1 MQATPEAV
9 SPPEGPA
16 AARPWTL
23 GNSRLRPRKRHS
35 ALSAKQHSIIPIA
48 AFTANGD
55 MAKLRTALH
64 EGLDAGLTVNE
75 IKEILV
81 QMSAYAGFPR
91 SLNGIHTFMAVM
103 DERQAKGIKDEMGK
117 EASPVPADMNK
128 DAYGAKVRARLG
140 GREIIPP
147 PSGYQLFTPVIDTF
161 LKEHLFADIFARDN
175 LDYQSRELATIA
187 ALASMTGTAGQLQ
200 FHLGAAMHTGLT
212 AAQMQ
217 DFITVLKSKVGTKE
231 AESADEI
238 LGKELSNRAK

>member
-1 MQATPEAV
+1 MEKKHTAFLAVIWVFMLSFAAISEAQTMD
-9 SPPEGPA
+9 A
-16 AARPWTL
+16 
-23 GNSRLRPRKRHS
+23 HQ

-55 MAKLRTALH
+55 IAKLRTALH

-81 QMSAYAGFPR
+81 QMYAYAGFPR
-91 SLNGIHTFMAVM
+91 SLNGINTFMAVI
-103 DERQAKGIKDEMGK
+103 DERQAKGITDEMGK

-140 GREIIPP
+140 GREVIPP

-200 FHLGAAMHTGLT
+200 FHFGAAMNTGLT
-212 AAQMQ
+212 EAQMK
-217 DFITVLKSKVGTKE
+217 DFISVLKSKVGKKE
-231 AESADEI
+231 GESASEI
-238 LGKELSNRAK
+238 LAEVLSNRAK